1 MAEIEIKGSKKYISY
16 LSKHL
21 KKEHPSVK
29 KRMKVEG
36 LKCKKKKKK
45 KS

>member
-1 MAEIEIKGSKKYISY
+1 MAEIEIKGTKKYIKY

-21 KKEHPSVK
+21 VKEHPSVK

-36 LKCKKKKKK
+36 ITPKKKKKK
-45 KS
+45 

>member
-1 MAEIEIKGSKKYISY
+1 MAKIEIKGSKKYIKY

-29 KRMKVEG
+29 KRMKV
-36 LKCKKKKKK
+36 KKL
-45 KS
+45 